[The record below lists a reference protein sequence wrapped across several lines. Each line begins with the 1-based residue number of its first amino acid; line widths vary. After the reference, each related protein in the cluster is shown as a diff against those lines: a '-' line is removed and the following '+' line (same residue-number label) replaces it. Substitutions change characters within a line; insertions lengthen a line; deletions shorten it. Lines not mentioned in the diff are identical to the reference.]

1 MHIVT
6 QIEIKAI
13 AWEGALSAPET
24 TRAFKSP
31 AAKPPVVTI
40 GQMEVW
46 RAADALENQ
55 VGQKW
60 VAPLGGAEFWLARFA
75 CTLRAPGGVEKI
87 SEATQTLFLRPKN
100 PGARKD
106 AAYAFNLFPDRLGA
120 EEKAEWSVKLE
131 PELKFADGSGFKVG
145 ELGAKIEFKKVFP
158 VIQSYGAGQST
169 PYWIFKPHASR
180 PLEGSQF
187 VYAVLAAK
195 AGAQGIRG
203 TVEMTV
209 TVETQFGPMRFGM
222 SDEAQENTQFV
233 IG

>member
-1 MHIVT
+1 M
-6 QIEIKAI
+6 QITTPSEIKSV
-13 AWEGALSAPET
+13 AWEGALVAPET
-24 TRAFKSP
+24 TRAFKS
-31 AAKPPVVTI
+31 AKTKPPVVTI
-40 GQMEVW
+40 GKPEVW

-75 CTLRAPGGVEKI
+75 CTLRSPGGVEKI
-87 SEATQTLFLRPKN
+87 GEAQQTLYLRPKN
-100 PGARKD
+100 SGASKD

-120 EEKAEWSVKLE
+120 EDKVEYSAMLG
-131 PELKFADGSGFKVG
+131 PELTFADGSGFKVG
-145 ELGAKIEFKKVFP
+145 ELGAKIEFTKVFP
-158 VIQSYGAGQST
+158 VIQSYGAGEST
-169 PYWIFKPHASR
+169 PYWIFKSHASR

-203 TVEMTV
+203 TLHVTV
-209 TVETQFGPMRFGM
+209 TVETQFGPVRFGM
-222 SDEAQENTQFV
+222 SREAQESTQFV